1 MDWLNVGY
9 AVLKFGSE
17 GITNASWWQVLLFT
31 LITTHITIA
40 GVTIYLHRCQAHR
53 AVDLHPIVSHFFR
66 FWLWANTG
74 MVTKQ
79 WSAVHRKHHA
89 KCETEEDPH
98 SPVTRG
104 IKTVLLQGAELYRV
118 ESRNKE
124 TEDKYGHGAPDD
136 WIERNL
142 YYKHTL
148 VGVYM
153 TLLVDILLFGFIGIS
168 VFAIQMLWIPILAA
182 GVINGVGHFMGYR
195 HFDAPDQ
202 SRNIVPFGF
211 LIGGEELHNNH
222 HAFATSAKFSS
233 RWYEIDVG
241 WYYICILQFFGLAKV
256 RKVAPKPKFTQAR
269 SHVDIEALQA
279 VIHHRYDMMAAYA
292 RSIRTEAKLAI
303 DKRRAAK
310 DSEQVVTG
318 RLAARWLPE
327 DDERWPEIHREKLT
341 GYLAGNEALAKMV
354 GMRDELVAI
363 WDRSSA
369 GREQLVQQLQAWCH
383 QAENSGVQA
392 LQVLSQR
399 VRSYAI

>member
-1 MDWLNVGY
+1 MDWYDIV
-9 AVLKFGSE
+9 KFGAH
-17 GITNASWWQVLLFT
+17 GLLDASWWQVILYT
-31 LITTHITIA
+31 LVTTHITIA

-53 AVDLHPIVSHFFR
+53 ALDVHPIVSHFFR

-89 KCETEEDPH
+89 KCETEDDPH

-104 IKTVLLQGAELYRV
+104 IWKVLLEGAELYRI

-148 VGVYM
+148 VGVYL
-153 TLLVDILLFGFIGIS
+153 TLIVDVLLFGFIGLS
-168 VFAIQMLWIPILAA
+168 VFAIQMVWIPIMAA
-182 GVINGVGHFMGYR
+182 GIINGIGHYFGYR

-202 SRNIVPFGF
+202 SRNIIPLGF

-256 RKVAPKPKFTQAR
+256 RKVAPKPKFVAAR
-269 SHVDIEALQA
+269 SSVDIEALQA

-292 RSIRTEAKLAI
+292 SSIRSEAKLALE
-303 DKRRAAK
+303 KRRAARG
-310 DSEQVVTG
+310 SEQEAANDK
-318 RLAARWLPE
+318 LAARWLPV
-327 DDERWPEIHREKLT
+327 DNERWPEIHREKLT
-341 GYLAGNEALAKMV
+341 SYLAGNDRLAKLV
-354 GMRDELVAI
+354 GMRNELAAI

-383 QAENSGVQA
+383 QAESSGIQA
-392 LQVLSQR
+392 LQDLSRR

>member
-1 MDWLNVGY
+1 MDWYDV
-9 AVLKFGSE
+9 VKFGTR
-17 GITNASWWQVLLFT
+17 GLTDASWWQVVLYT
-31 LITTHITIA
+31 LVTTHITIA

-53 AVDLHPIVSHFFR
+53 ALDVHPIVAHFFR
-66 FWLWANTG
+66 FWLWATTG
-74 MVTKQ
+74 MITRQ

-89 KCETEEDPH
+89 KCETADDPH

-104 IKTVLLQGAELYRV
+104 IWKVLLEGAELYRV

-142 YYKHTL
+142 YYKHTM
-148 VGVYM
+148 VGIYL
-153 TLLVDILLFGFIGIS
+153 TLFVDVLLFGFIGLT
-168 VFAIQMLWIPILAA
+168 VFAIQMLWIPVLAA
-182 GVINGVGHFMGYR
+182 GVINGIGHYFGYR

-202 SRNIVPFGF
+202 SRNIIPVGL

-241 WYYICILQFFGLAKV
+241 WYYICVLQFFGLAKV
-256 RKVAPKPKFTQAR
+256 RKVAPKPKFVAAR
-269 SHVDIEALQA
+269 PHIDFDALQA

-292 RSIRTEAKLAI
+292 KLIRAEAKVALE
-303 DKRRAAK
+303 KHLAAK
-310 DSEQVVTG
+310 GSEQERAG
-318 RLAARWLPE
+318 RLAARWLPH
-327 DDERWPEIHREKLT
+327 DDERWPEAHRASLT
-341 GYLAGNEALAKMV
+341 SYLAGNERLAKLV
-354 GMRDELVAI
+354 HMREELAAI

-369 GREQLVQQLQAWCH
+369 GREQLVAQLQAWCH

>member
-1 MDWLNVGY
+1 MDWYDLV
-9 AVLKFGSE
+9 KFGSQ
-17 GITNASWWQVLLFT
+17 GITNASWWQIVLFT

-53 AVDLHPIVSHFFR
+53 ALDVHPIVAHFFR

-74 MVTKQ
+74 MITRQ

-89 KCETEEDPH
+89 KCETEDDPH

-104 IKTVLLQGAELYRV
+104 IWKVLLEGAELYRV

-124 TEDKYGHGAPDD
+124 TEDKYGHGAPND

-142 YYKHTL
+142 YYKHTM
-148 VGVYM
+148 VGIYL
-153 TLLVDILLFGFIGIS
+153 TLAVDVLLFGFIGIT

-182 GVINGVGHFMGYR
+182 GVINGIGHYFGYR

-202 SRNIVPFGF
+202 SRNIIPLGL

-256 RKVAPKPKFTQAR
+256 RKVAPKPKFVAVR
-269 SHVDIEALQA
+269 PHIDFDALQA

-292 RSIRTEAKLAI
+292 KSIRAETKAAF
-303 DKRRAAK
+303 DKRVAATGG
-310 DSEQVVTG
+310 DQEQTG
-318 RLAARWLPE
+318 RLAARWLPL
-327 DDERWPEIHREKLT
+327 DNERWPEAHREKLAS
-341 GYLAGNEALAKMV
+341 YLAGNERLAKLV
-354 GMRDELVAI
+354 TMRNELAAI

-369 GREQLVQQLQAWCH
+369 GREQLVAQLQAWCH
-383 QAENSGVQA
+383 QAENSGVHA